1 MYLERMQS
9 MNSNYELSYH
19 KAALKFLAKQ
29 EQSVQE
35 RISEGVSGLL
45 KIPPEGD
52 IRLMKGYRELYRL
65 RVGTF
70 RVLFEVD
77 HNERI
82 IYIQAIGNRGDVYK

>member
-1 MYLERMQS
+1 
-9 MNSNYELSYH
+9 MNSNYKLIYH

-29 EQSVQE
+29 GKNVQE
-35 RISEGVSGLL
+35 RISEGIGGIV

-52 IRLMKGYRELYRL
+52 IKLMKGYKELYRL

-77 HNERI
+77 HNERVV
-82 IYIQAIGNRGDVYK
+82 YIQAIGNRGDVYK